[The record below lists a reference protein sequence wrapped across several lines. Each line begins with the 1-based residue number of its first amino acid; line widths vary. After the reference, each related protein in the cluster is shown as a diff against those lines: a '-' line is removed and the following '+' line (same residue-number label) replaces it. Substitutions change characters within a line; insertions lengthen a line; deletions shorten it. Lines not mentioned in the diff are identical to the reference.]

1 MSRARK
7 TAVKPQMPAVRSRR
21 KAAVRDQG
29 AKSGVPAHPPADRS
43 YGSFDAWVR
52 LGNRVADYYVSL
64 TETIERF
71 DAEDSTAPVIDAKS
85 TRWRDMPEERLK
97 RRDALVAAA
106 EALLV
111 RWPSG
116 ELADAVAVFAAG
128 HKHYERDELY
138 EPPDRQIVSRRFV
151 ASRIAMLL
159 GAYPAGSPSDPDI
172 YTRRLVE
179 ELIAVE
185 PTATQIEAAT
195 RTWIRTSKFLPA
207 PCELLGALHAARTPE
222 YADAFELDEMGEP
235 LVCWA
240 RRALENAVASA
251 KQPRLPG
258 PGGAP

>member
-1 MSRARK
+1 V
-7 TAVKPQMPAVRSRR
+7 T
-21 KAAVRDQG
+21 
-29 AKSGVPAHPPADRS
+29 
-43 YGSFDAWVR
+43 
-52 LGNRVADYYVSL
+52 DYYVSL
-64 TETIERF
+64 TETVERF

-85 TRWRDMPEERLK
+85 TLWRDTPEERLK

-116 ELADAVAVFAAG
+116 ELADAVAMFAEG
-128 HKHYERDELY
+128 HGHYERDALY
-138 EPPDRQIVSRRFV
+138 EPPDHQIVSRRFV

-159 GAYPAGSPSDPDI
+159 GAYPAGTPSDPDI

-185 PTATQIEAAT
+185 PTATQVEAAT
-195 RTWIRTSKFLPA
+195 RAWIRTSKFLPA

-235 LVCWA
+235 MICWA
-240 RRALENAVASA
+240 RRALDKAVAHA
-251 KQPRLPG
+251 QGQPRMLP
-258 PGGAP
+258 PGGAR